1 MSADKLVDSTQLD
14 TDLTSVADAIRAKS
28 GGSSQLAFPAGFVS
42 EIQAIPSGG
51 GEEVLYGKTGTAYV
65 KNIIDTETINA
76 TAALDQC
83 DLLESIYREKA
94 TTVGESAGGR
104 NCQSLKSI
112 HFPRVTSIT
121 TAYFIR
127 QQSVSTHSL
136 ESITIGSIG
145 YPVTSL
151 NTNLGR
157 WFYGDCKNGCTV
169 TVYVDA
175 QTIADVP
182 TNVSNYINGNS
193 HPSGYVINVIYRN
206 SATGEVLTS

>member
-1 MSADKLVDSTQLD
+1 MAVDKLVDSAQLD
-14 TDLTSVADAIRAKS
+14 SDLTSVANAIRAKS
-28 GGSSQLAFPAGFVS
+28 GGSSQLAFPNGFVS
-42 EIQAIPSGG
+42 EIGAIPTG
-51 GEEVLYGKTGTAYV
+51 GEEVLYGVTGTPYV

-76 TAALDQC
+76 TAPLDQC
-83 DLLESIYREKA
+83 NLLESIYREKA
-94 TTVGESAGGR
+94 TTVGASAGGL
-104 NCQSLKSI
+104 NCRSLKSI

-121 TAYFIR
+121 TQYFIR
-127 QQSVSTHSL
+127 QQNVSTHSL

-151 NTNLGR
+151 NTTYGR

-182 TNVSNYINGNS
+182 TNVSNYILGNS